1 MRAANAQ
8 DSQDLPKPSEVVKI
22 NTLKL
27 GGALKPGATSHLE
40 VEAMVSNRDIGFVG
54 PGQQAEIKIDT
65 FNFTKYGLLQG
76 TVLTVSQDAITRNKP
91 VSDKEKQLNTG
102 NSQPPGQELVYATR
116 ISLEK
121 THMTVE
127 DSLVNLGPGMAV
139 TVEIKTGQRRLIEY
153 ILSPILRYRQESL
166 REH

>member
-1 MRAANAQ
+1 MDGVVQQLQVAAIGGGVTPAQ
-8 DSQDLPKPSEVVKI
+8 QLMVIVPAD
-22 NTLKL
+22 NR
-27 GGALKPGATSHLE
+27 LE
-40 VEAMVSNRDIGFVG
+40 IEMMVQNKDIGFVG
-54 PGQQAEIKIDT
+54 PGQLAEIKIDT

-127 DSLVNLGPGMAV
+127 DQAG
-139 TVEIKTGQRRLIEY
+139 
-153 ILSPILRYRQESL
+153 
-166 REH
+166 